1 MQQSILTLIGG
12 LSLFIF
18 SVNKLST
25 LFREIF
31 KETASKG
38 IHKFTA
44 NIFASIL
51 TGIVL
56 TVLLGSSSAVIILT
70 IVLVNANVFSF
81 KEVIGLVMGSNIG
94 TTFSSQLF
102 ALNVAKYAPIPM
114 LVGLLMYISI
124 KNKKAKNIGE
134 AILYLGMLFFG
145 LNLIEHTMSAY
156 SSNGQ
161 LINLLKTLENPW
173 MGALAG
179 GFVTL
184 VIQSSSATIGI
195 LISLSKTSIIT
206 TKSSIAA
213 MLGAELGTC
222 SDTLIATINGS
233 RQAVKTGI
241 FHLIFNLVTIF
252 LGLVFFNQFF
262 EFIQWVSVTHL
273 PQKIIANAHM
283 WFNILGVLLFLP
295 FAGLFERLLNY
306 LLPDKD
312 NQQ

>member
-31 KETASKG
+31 SNAANKG
-38 IHKFTA
+38 IHKFTV
-44 NIFASIL
+44 NIFASVL

-70 IVLVNANVFSF
+70 IVLVNAHVFTF

-102 ALNVAKYAPIPM
+102 ALNVAEYAPIPM
-114 LVGLLMYISI
+114 LVGLLMYIFI
-124 KNKKAKNIGE
+124 KNKKVKNIGE
-134 AILYLGMLFFG
+134 ALLYLGMLFFS
-145 LNLIEHTMSAY
+145 LNLIEDTMSAF
-156 SSNGQ
+156 SSNE
-161 LINLLKTLENPW
+161 NLLNILKTLEEPW
-173 MGALAG
+173 TGALAG
-179 GFVTL
+179 GLITL
-184 VIQSSSATIGI
+184 IIQSSSATIGI

-262 EFIQWVSVTHL
+262 EFIQWISLSQL
-273 PQKIIANAHM
+273 PQKLIANAHM
-283 WFNILGVLLFLP
+283 WFNVLGVLLFLP

-306 LLPDKD
+306 LLPDKE
-312 NQQ
+312 